1 MKKLFESIVNVFA
14 NAIIIALDK
23 KPLLIPTNYG
33 DYAKELS
40 LFEKVSECDLSNA
53 RYYASRII
61 DDSKILFVTGTKNL
75 SKERQQYDIVNC
87 NDKDVFIVVMDNFIM
102 NDINYLFRH
111 FTNIIRCFLIN
122 NHSIKIN
129 NTSKAKFLSIAPE
142 VLAIKS
148 LCESYMDYR
157 KLENVDKDYAKLIAT
172 SSISELFVEGK
183 ILTYIKQTNI
193 KSK

>member
-53 RYYASRII
+53 RYYTSRII
-61 DDSKILFVTGTKNL
+61 DDSKILFVIGTKNL
-75 SKERQQYDIVNC
+75 SKERQQYDLVNC

-129 NTSKAKFLSIAPE
+129 NTSKAKILSIAPE

-157 KLENVDKDYAKLIAT
+157 KLENVDKDYIKLIAT

-183 ILTYIKQTNI
+183 ILTSIKQTNI

>member
-183 ILTYIKQTNI
+183 ILTSIKQTNI